1 MNGKYYGKREIRWH
15 NREKDRLERINKERV
30 SKNEKI
36 KVRITFTE
44 AVLGTWPSNQ
54 NIAREFIASKSP
66 DANTIEDE
74 VAALGADAVA
84 DKGMTVFPRNEAGQP
99 VLYDYQIK
107 GFFKDSCG
115 MLGRIGGKTET
126 GKKKAVNESGKITAY
141 KKVIDGLIFVQPR
154 MIPIHVNGE
163 ITECQRPLRAQ
174 TAQGER
180 VSLANSEQIPA
191 GSTCEF
197 EIVLLDDSHEK
208 VVREWLDYGALR
220 GIGQW
225 RNSSKGRFAYEILN

>member
-1 MNGKYYGKREIRWH
+1 MK
-15 NREKDRLERINKERV
+15 
-30 SKNEKI
+30 KI

-84 DKGMTVFPRNEAGQP
+84 DKGMTVFPRNENGEP
-99 VLYDYQIK
+99 ILYDYQIK

-115 MLGRIGGKTET
+115 MLSRIGGKTET
-126 GKKKAVNESGKITAY
+126 SKKKAVNESGKLTAY
-141 KKVIDGLIFVQPR
+141 KKVIDGLIFVSPR

-163 ITECQRPLRAQ
+163 ITECQRHSAPRRRRASASVLP
-174 TAQGER
+174 TASRFLLAAPASLKSFFWTILMRRSCVSGWTTALCVASASGET
-180 VSLANSEQIPA
+180 VAKAAIP
-191 GSTCEF
+191 TKFLTECN
-197 EIVLLDDSHEK
+197 
-208 VVREWLDYGALR
+208 
-220 GIGQW
+220 GI
-225 RNSSKGRFAYEILN
+225 A

>member
-1 MNGKYYGKREIRWH
+1 MK
-15 NREKDRLERINKERV
+15 
-30 SKNEKI
+30 KI
-36 KVRITFTE
+36 KGRITFTE

-84 DKGMTVFPRNEAGQP
+84 DKGMTIFPPRNENGEP
-99 VLYDYQIK
+99 ILYDYQIK

-126 GKKKAVNESGKITAY
+126 GKKKAVNESGKLTAY

-180 VSLANSEQIPA
+180 VSLANSEQIPT

-197 EIVLLDDSHEK
+197 ESFFWTILTRRSCVNGWTTALCVASASGETAARGDIPTKSSIN
-208 VVREWLDYGALR
+208 RYGGVGLCCTRR
-220 GIGQW
+220 GT
-225 RNSSKGRFAYEILN
+225 ATA

>member
-1 MNGKYYGKREIRWH
+1 MK
-15 NREKDRLERINKERV
+15 
-30 SKNEKI
+30 KI

-84 DKGMTVFPRNEAGQP
+84 DKGMTVFPRNENGEP
-99 VLYDYQIK
+99 ILYDYQIK

-126 GKKKAVNESGKITAY
+126 GKKKAVNESGKLTAY
-141 KKVIDGLIFVQPR
+141 KKVIDGLIFIQPR

-197 EIVLLDDSHEK
+197 EVMLCWTNPTRRSCVSGWTTVLCVASASGATVLKGDLLTKSSIN
-208 VVREWLDYGALR
+208 RYGRATPR
-220 GIGQW
+220 
-225 RNSSKGRFAYEILN
+225 